1 MARNTA
7 LIHASRDTVFDVL
20 TDPDDYPRWVVGA
33 SNIRD
38 VDAGWPAA
46 GTAFHHRVGVGPL
59 TLPDRTSVVEVA
71 RPRRLVLQARA
82 RPAGTARI
90 TLELEPSGS
99 STRLTLVEDPGD
111 LLTRLAFTPLT
122 HLAVRLRNAE
132 SLRRL
137 KRLAEQRSQSRASAS

>member
-1 MARNTA
+1 MIDAPA
-7 LIHASRDTVFDVL
+7 DTVFDVL

-33 SNIRD
+33 SDIRD
-38 VDAGWPAA
+38 VDSDWPAT
-46 GTAFHHRVGVGPL
+46 GTAFHHRVGLGPL
-59 TLPDRTSVVEVA
+59 TLADRTTVIEIE

-99 STRLTLVEDPGD
+99 GTRITLVEDPGD
-111 LLTRLAFTPLT
+111 LLTRLVFTPIV
-122 HLAVRLRNAE
+122 HLAVRVRNAE

-137 KRLAEQRSQSRASAS
+137 KRLAEQRA